1 MLIGIPVLLLT
12 EPIMKLWLK
21 EVPEYAVAFSQCI
34 IVSAMMGTY
43 SSAFYTP
50 LTAAGKLKRNSV
62 AAFFVCGGQFILAYI
77 LLKCNLS
84 VMWVQYSYITV
95 SFLFAFIIKPYLLV
109 KDLGYRVPEFINCFG
124 RSFFILVLSSVLPFI
139 VAQHV
144 NKESFLGFIVVVVIS
159 VVNVLIVAWVFLSK
173 EVKVNLLMLV
183 KSKLAALNK

>member
-1 MLIGIPVLLLT
+1 
-12 EPIMKLWLK
+12 
-21 EVPEYAVAFSQCI
+21 
-34 IVSAMMGTY
+34 
-43 SSAFYTP
+43 
-50 LTAAGKLKRNSV
+50 
-62 AAFFVCGGQFILAYI
+62 
-77 LLKCNLS
+77 
-84 VMWVQYSYITV
+84 MWVQYSYITV

-109 KDLGYRVPEFINCFG
+109 KDLGYRVSEFINCFG
-124 RSFFILVLSSVLPFI
+124 RSFFILVLSSVIPFI